1 MSVPLVTQPEKV
13 AASDERLEV
22 AELAALVAETV
33 PVRNGLDRMT
43 PSRLEEFLTPVA
55 LTAHL

>member
-1 MSVPLVTQPEKV
+1 MPASLVTQSEAV

-22 AELAALVAETV
+22 TELAALVAETI

-43 PSRLEEFLTPVA
+43 PSRLEEFMTPVA